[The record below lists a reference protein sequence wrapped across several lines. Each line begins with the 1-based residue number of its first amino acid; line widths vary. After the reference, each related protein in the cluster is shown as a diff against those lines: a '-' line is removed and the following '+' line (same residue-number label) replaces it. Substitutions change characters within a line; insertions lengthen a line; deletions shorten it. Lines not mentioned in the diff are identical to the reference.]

1 LQTYALVSLWSEP
14 DEELLR
20 DSLGTLY
27 ACVYHGMRNLRVIKV
42 EAIVSVVAV
51 IPLKPSEVD
60 TCSRHFVVEK
70 PGLDALIMGQDD
82 DDIVAAL

>member
-1 LQTYALVSLWSEP
+1 
-14 DEELLR
+14 
-20 DSLGTLY
+20 
-27 ACVYHGMRNLRVIKV
+27 MRNLRVIKV